1 MIFDS
6 DWLVRDPSIDEKGK
20 FLVKHAKEKRNSA
33 PEPDRRV
40 ARARPA
46 PGNACRLALAAKLA

>member
-20 FLVKHAKEKRNSA
+20 FLVKMLVTKCDSDPELDRSRAA
-33 PEPDRRV
+33 PFF
-40 ARARPA
+40 AS
-46 PGNACRLALAAKLA
+46 RLAPRLKLA